1 MLPPPKWADRFLEW
15 YCNPELLEE
24 IQGDAH
30 ELFYK
35 RSSKEG
41 IQTSRLKF
49 IWDVVRF
56 FRWSNI
62 RRSKPKYSSNTLSMF
77 KSYLRIGFR
86 NALRNGITSSI
97 NILGL
102 SLGIGTAIT
111 IFLFFDFWYHRD
123 NFHTHRDEIYQV
135 TNLIQSEDQL
145 EDWGDSPY
153 MLAPALKEEFSFIEN
168 AVRIEYG
175 SGDVRKDE
183 TVFNESIWFVDK
195 EFLSMFDFPL
205 LEGDARALY
214 DNSKITLT
222 KETATKY
229 FGNENPIGK
238 PLSVKFNNGIIEEFT
253 VGAVIERPDAS
264 SMYFFIL
271 LPIEKFENLRFNDV
285 YDWSYLTDAT
295 FIQLAPGHT
304 PEEIEGSMEKYKTIQ
319 NEASP
324 EWAIE
329 QFQFHSL
336 NGLSR
341 KSYEIISAVAAAGG
355 HPAGMIALGVISL
368 MLLLLACFNYMNI
381 SVATISTRLKEIGIR
396 KVVGS
401 QKKEIVQQFLIE
413 NLLLVF
419 IALAVGTALA
429 YFLLVPGLNN
439 LFPINL
445 PFVFS
450 SVGVMIAF
458 FGGLLIFI
466 AVVSGAYPAIYV
478 ASFQPVQILKGKEK
492 FGQKSLFSRILLTI
506 QFVLAFVNI
515 VGSFVFIDNS
525 IYLNNKDWGYDH
537 DQNYVIPLTNKEEYL
552 ALRDQ
557 FSNDPEVI
565 SLAGSQ
571 NHIGFQN
578 NRTFLEYKENRF
590 EVIDFKIGFNYL
602 ETMNMNLLDGRWFDE
617 SIQSD
622 HDLSIIINE
631 SFATKM
637 GWQKPLGEMIKID
650 SVNKT
655 VIGVVKDF
663 HYNGFYSPISPVMF
677 SICMDTDIRFLTMKL
692 EAGSINTKEKSIK
705 ASWREIA
712 PDSPFEG
719 IFQNK
724 VFEGFYN
731 DNNSNVKLLGFIA
744 TVAVI
749 LACLGLF
756 GLVSFNI
763 TRRMR
768 EFSVRKV
775 FGANTN
781 QIFKLMNRDYVWILS
796 IAFLIGAPAGFFLMN
811 MLIGQ
816 IYPDP
821 QQAGPLPFAI
831 AIGLMLMAV
840 GITVGSQMRRVIRE
854 NPSTTLRSE

>member
-1 MLPPPKWADRFLEW
+1 MMSPPKWADRFLEW
-15 YCNPELLEE
+15 YCNPDLLEE

-35 RSSKEG
+35 RVAQEG
-41 IQTSRLKF
+41 VNISRLKF
-49 IWDVVRF
+49 VWDVIRF

-62 RRSKPKYSSNTLSMF
+62 RRTKPTYSSNSFTMF

-86 NALRNGITSSI
+86 NAVRNGITSSI

-111 IFLFFDFWYHRD
+111 VFLFFDFWYHRD
-123 NFHTHRDEIYQV
+123 NFHSHKDEIYQV
-135 TNLIQSEDQL
+135 TNLIQSDDRL
-145 EDWGDSPY
+145 EDWGDSPL

-168 AVRIEYG
+168 AVRIEYS

-183 TVFNESIWFVDK
+183 MVFNESIWFVDK

-214 DNSKITLT
+214 DKSKITLT
-222 KETATKY
+222 KEIATKY

-238 PLSVKFNNGIIEEFT
+238 QLSIKFSNGIKEEFT

-264 SMYFFIL
+264 SMFFFIL
-271 LPIEKFENLRFNDV
+271 LPIEKFEGLKFNDV

-295 FIQLAPGHT
+295 FIQLSPGHS
-304 PEEIEGSMEKYKTIQ
+304 PDEIKGSMEKYKALQ
-319 NEASP
+319 NTASP
-324 EWAIE
+324 EWAITD
-329 QFQFHSL
+329 FQFHSL

-341 KSYEIISAVAAAGG
+341 KGFEIISAVASAGG
-355 HPAGMIALGVISL
+355 HPAGMIALGAISL

-401 QKKEIVQQFLIE
+401 QKKEIVYQFLTE
-413 NLLLVF
+413 NLLLVS
-419 IALAVGTALA
+419 IALVVGTALS
-429 YFLLVPGLNN
+429 YFLLLPGLNG
-439 LFPINL
+439 LFPINM
-445 PFVFS
+445 PFEFS
-450 SVGVMIAF
+450 SVSVLIAF
-458 FGGLLIFI
+458 FGGMLFFI
-466 AVVSGAYPAIYV
+466 AIVSGMYPALYIS
-478 ASFQPVQILKGKEK
+478 SFQPVQILKGKEK
-492 FGQKSLFSRILLTI
+492 FGQKSLFSRILLTV

-525 IYLNNKDWGYDH
+525 LYLSNKDWGYDH

-552 ALRDQ
+552 ALRDK
-557 FSNDPEVI
+557 FSDDPEVI
-565 SLAGSQ
+565 SLAGSN
-571 NHIGFQN
+571 NHIGWYNTRAFV
-578 NRTFLEYKENRF
+578 EYLENRY
-590 EVIDFKIGFNYL
+590 EVIDYKIGFNYL
-602 ETMNMNLLDGRWFDE
+602 ETMNLNLKVGRWFDE
-617 SIQSD
+617 SLQSD
-622 HDLSIIINE
+622 HDQSLIINE
-631 SFATKM
+631 TYATKM
-637 GWQKPLGEMIKID
+637 GWEKPLGEVIKID
-650 SVNKT
+650 SINRT
-655 VIGVVKDF
+655 VIGVIKDF
-663 HYNGFYSPISPVMF
+663 HYEGFYDPIIPTMF
-677 SICMDTDIRFLTMKL
+677 RICNDDDIRYLTLKL
-692 EAGSINTKEKSIK
+692 EAGSIGGKEATIK
-705 ASWREIA
+705 AAWREVA

-719 IFQNK
+719 FFQDK

-796 IAFLIGAPAGFFLMN
+796 IAFFIGAPAGFFLMN
-811 MLIGQ
+811 YLIQ
-816 IYPDP
+816 HIYPEP

-831 AIGLMLMAV
+831 AIGLMVLAV
-840 GITVGSQMRRVIRE
+840 SLTVGAQMRRVIHE